1 MLQRKYSSGH
11 EIRKIQTKTENNS
24 NRKNGHNTFTRNAL
38 DEKVRTINRESM
50 IDRKHQLEKLKVF
63 SNLPDVFEN
72 NRTIKDT
79 TIDIQFKRGTMA
91 VSIIPDSYHHTYKK
105 T

>member
-1 MLQRKYSSGH
+1 
-11 EIRKIQTKTENNS
+11 
-24 NRKNGHNTFTRNAL
+24 
-38 DEKVRTINRESM
+38 M
-50 IDRKHQLEKLKVF
+50 IDRKNQLEKLKVF

-105 T
+105 TLYAEVRIVLDNRKLNDSCKKENP